1 VWLPSKYGPALRV
14 EEMTAKTT
22 NFAEMK
28 TRRNYHDIVC
38 MRLKQARIAKGLSQK
53 RLGIAAGID
62 EFVASARINRYEK
75 GVHEVNIETAQLLAD
90 VLNVPLAYFYT
101 VDEELAELMLLF
113 IYLTKDAKIDVLDF
127 AKKKARV

>member
-1 VWLPSKYGPALRV
+1 
-14 EEMTAKTT
+14 MQAKTKT
-22 NFAEMK
+22 LVVMK
-28 TRRNYHDIVC
+28 TRLKYHDIFC
-38 MRLKQARIAKGLSQK
+38 MRLKQARLAKGLSQK

-113 IYLTKDAKIDVLDF
+113 ISLTKDAKIDVLDF